1 MTISFSRYLT
11 VDLYLQKW
19 EENKRRDMTRHAGA
33 ALAGLRSRDQLVSF
47 KASISCNSLLTDW
60 RSIYRSHLWP
70 DDLVAVLL
78 SHVSVRCSPTRL
90 GHLDSGHCEL
100 ASFRIIFLFF
110 FVNSY
115 INSPIMLVF
124 CLVAGI
130 YMCQSV
136 IFMNLF
142 RTGEMMLLFL
152 STNHS
157 LFGNR
162 VWSLCLWS
170 SSSPRLSSSTEKAMG
185 REKHY
190 WN

>member
-1 MTISFSRYLT
+1 MWYSWKWESRDWLRASNLESQCLVTINFSRYLT
-11 VDLYLQKW
+11 VDLYLQNW

-33 ALAGLRSRDQLVSF
+33 ALAGLRSRNQLASF
-47 KASISCNSLLTDW
+47 KALISCNSPLTDW

-100 ASFRIIFLFF
+100 ASFRIIFLSF

-124 CLVAGI
+124 CLVVGTYI
-130 YMCQSV
+130 
-136 IFMNLF
+136 
-142 RTGEMMLLFL
+142 
-152 STNHS
+152 STVS
-157 LFGNR
+157 L
-162 VWSLCLWS
+162 
-170 SSSPRLSSSTEKAMG
+170 
-185 REKHY
+185 
-190 WN
+190 

>member
-33 ALAGLRSRDQLVSF
+33 ALAGLRSRNQLASF
-47 KASISCNSLLTDW
+47 KALISCNSLLTDW

-124 CLVAGI
+124 CLVAGSYLEWI
-130 YMCQSV
+130 YSGQERWCCFFYLR
-136 IFMNLF
+136 I
-142 RTGEMMLLFL
+142 TPFL
-152 STNHS
+152 AIG
-157 LFGNR
+157 FG
-162 VWSLCLWS
+162 VFASGLH
-170 SSSPRLSSSTEKAMG
+170 RLPDWVHQLRKQ
-185 REKHY
+185 
-190 WN
+190 